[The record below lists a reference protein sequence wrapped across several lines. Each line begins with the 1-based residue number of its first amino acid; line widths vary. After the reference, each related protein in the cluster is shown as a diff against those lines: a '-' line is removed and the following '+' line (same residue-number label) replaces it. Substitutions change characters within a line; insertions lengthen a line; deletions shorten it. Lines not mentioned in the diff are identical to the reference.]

1 MFKTTLK
8 KKSTINIIPMID
20 VIFFLLI
27 FFMLF
32 TTFRSNP
39 MGIDLQLPKA
49 VTVSE
54 QQSKSI
60 IIDITKEGE
69 VYYQGKKISLSNLM
83 EIARKKINENNEIVA
98 IINADREVRY
108 KHLISVMDTV
118 RQVGIYRLALAAEK
132 KE

>member
-20 VIFFLLI
+20 VIFFLMI

-39 MGIDLQLPKA
+39 TGIDLQLPKA

-60 IIDITKEGE
+60 IIDITKEGD

-83 EIARKKINENNEIVA
+83 EIARNKINENNEIVA